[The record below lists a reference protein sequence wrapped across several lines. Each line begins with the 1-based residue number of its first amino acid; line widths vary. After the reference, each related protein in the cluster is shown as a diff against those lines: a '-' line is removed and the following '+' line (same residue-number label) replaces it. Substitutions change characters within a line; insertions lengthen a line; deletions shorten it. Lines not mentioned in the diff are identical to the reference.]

1 MNRHRIALLTG
12 AVALLVA
19 VSSSALN
26 AADGVGAPA
35 DGPGWVA
42 QARENIERIRKGDA
56 TLRLLD
62 AQGRPLA
69 GARVRLDQISQD
81 FLFGALSDA
90 VMTPKFTLAE
100 TRRFKELFAGLFNFT
115 IAKVYWSP
123 YEREQGRPDWPRLD
137 AFLAWCRAGR
147 LTVKGHPLAW
157 THPSGTP
164 DWIFGRPPGMADTLL
179 QARIYNLVSGYQ
191 GSIDMWDVVNE
202 PVNTVPWSV
211 TMRENAN
218 PEGEIAAGRRY
229 AVTKQE
235 LGDVAPWVERSFRW
249 AAEANPRGNFILN
262 EFFIFAKPEV
272 RQKFYTLA
280 KTLLERGVP
289 VRGLGIQAHE
299 PREMWFSPQQVKE
312 ALDQLAVLKLP
323 LHITE
328 FTPQSSG
335 KPIEGW
341 RTGPWTEAAQAEF
354 AEQIYTQAFGH
365 PAVASI
371 NWWGFCDRDSW
382 LEGGGLVDQD
392 LKPKPVYQR
401 LLQLI
406 RTEWMTKGVE
416 RQTDASGRANF
427 RGFFGQYRVEVVSSD
442 GMVKTSEQHLQANGD
457 NTWTIKL

>member
-1 MNRHRIALLTG
+1 MNPLQKVILPG
-12 AVALLVA
+12 AVALLCA
-19 VSSSALN
+19 ASAGALN
-26 AADGVGAPA
+26 AADGAGAA
-35 DGPGWVA
+35 AGPGYVA

-62 AQGRPLA
+62 ASGRPLA
-69 GARVRLDQISQD
+69 GVRVRLDQISQD

-90 VMTPKFTLAE
+90 WMTPKFTPAE
-100 TRRFKELFAGLFNFT
+100 AGRFKELFAGLFNFT
-115 IAKVYWSP
+115 IAKVYWSY
-123 YEREQGRPDWPRLD
+123 YEKTQGRPDWQKLD
-137 AFLAWCRAGR
+137 AFLDWCLDSR

-157 THPSGTP
+157 THPAGTP
-164 DWIFGRPPGMADTLL
+164 DWIFGRPAGMADTLL
-179 QARIYNLVSGYQ
+179 QARIYNLVGGYK
-191 GSIDMWDVVNE
+191 GRIDLWDVVNE

-211 TMRENAN
+211 AMKEDSN
-218 PEGEIAAGRRY
+218 PQGEIAAGRRY
-229 AVTKQE
+229 AVAKQE
-235 LGDVAPWVERSFRW
+235 LGDIVPWVERSFRW

-262 EFFIFAKPEV
+262 EFFIFAKPEI
-272 RQKFYTLA
+272 RQKFCTLA

-312 ALDQLAVLKLP
+312 ALDQLAELKLP

-341 RTGPWTEAAQAEF
+341 RSGLWTEEAQAEF

-392 LKPKPVYQR
+392 LKPKLVYQR
-401 LLQLI
+401 LLKLI

-427 RGFFGQYRVEVVSSD
+427 RGFFGQYRIEVIGPD
-442 GMVKTSEQHLQANGD
+442 GTVKIFEQHLQTDRENL
-457 NTWTIKL
+457 WTIRL